1 MVSNP
6 KEARK
11 RVPFGRSLIDSAGLN
26 SQLHPESAESALV
39 ANTDVR
45 NESAAAI
52 KIKLSSGRTLT
63 FTRKHLTAEELKTK
77 SFVHPFNPRPAADVT
92 PNSLL
97 RIRETIAK
105 VQFSDALATRDS
117 TGYHLFDGQRRRMAA
132 ILEGSGLNVLFTDFE
147 LTEEEVHEIVK
158 YVQTSEKYSY
168 RDAGFQM
175 KKALAKNEIESANN
189 DEKEKPQK
197 LSLRDLAV
205 QFDVSY
211 SYVTRALKAT
221 EIPDEI
227 IELFPCPSA
236 LSSTQIMALYDIT
249 QKHQLSVLLNEHLLS
264 AIENIRIDA
273 NESGTS
279 VAGLFDVDGLK
290 NSQILKVFEDFDKQ
304 LKPKKLANDKIAE
317 GNDRNRWARL
327 STQNRKTKVEVTR
340 LSEQEIEK
348 LKQFLIDLVE
358 AKNQ

>member
-1 MVSNP
+1 MVFNA

-11 RVPFGRSLIDSAGLN
+11 RVPFGRALVDSAGLN
-26 SQLHPESAESALV
+26 SQLHPETTESAFV
-39 ANTDVR
+39 ANTDVL
-45 NESAAAI
+45 NDSATSI

-77 SFVHPFNPRPAADVT
+77 SFVHPFNPRPAGDVK

-97 RIRETIAK
+97 RIRKTIAK

-132 ILEGSGLNVLFTDFE
+132 ILENAGLNVLYTDFV

-175 KKALAKNEIESANN
+175 KKALAKNELEIANN
-189 DEKEKPQK
+189 KTVK
-197 LSLRDLAV
+197 LSLRELAA

-211 SYVTRALKAT
+211 SYVTRALKAA

-249 QKHQLSVLLNEHLLS
+249 QKHQLSALLS
-264 AIENIRIDA
+264 EQLLEKIENICIDA
-273 NESGTS
+273 NEGETS
-279 VAGLFDVDGLK
+279 VAGLFDVDGQK

-304 LKPKKLANDKIAE
+304 SKPKKLANDKIAE
-317 GNDRNRWARL
+317 GDDRNRWAKL

>member
-1 MVSNP
+1 MVSNA

-11 RVPFGRSLIDSAGLN
+11 RVPFGRSLVDSAGLN
-26 SQLHPESAESALV
+26 SQLHPEAAESALSP
-39 ANTDVR
+39 NNDVK
-45 NESAAAI
+45 NDTATAI
-52 KIKLSSGRTLT
+52 KIKLSSGRTIT
-63 FTRKHLTAEELKTK
+63 FTRKHLTAEELRTK
-77 SFVHPFNPRPAADVT
+77 SFVHPFNPRPAGDVK

-97 RIRETIAK
+97 RIRKTIAK
-105 VQFSDALATRDS
+105 VQFSDAMATRDS

-132 ILEGSGLNVLFTDFE
+132 ILEDAGLNVLYTDFV

-175 KKALAKNEIESANN
+175 KMALAKNKLEIADN
-189 DEKEKPQK
+189 DQTAK
-197 LSLRDLAV
+197 LSLRELAA

-236 LSSTQIMALYDIT
+236 LSSTQVMALYDIT
-249 QKHQLSVLLNEHLLS
+249 QRHPLSALLS
-264 AIENIRIDA
+264 EELLEQLAKLRIEA
-273 NESGTS
+273 NEGETS
-279 VAGLFDVDGLK
+279 MAGLFDVDGQK
-290 NSQILKVFEDFDKQ
+290 NSQLLKVFEDFDKQ
-304 LKPKKLANDKIAE
+304 SKPKKLANDKIAE
-317 GNDRNRWARL
+317 GDDRNRWAKL
-327 STQNRKTKVEVTR
+327 TTQNRKTKVEVTR

-348 LKQFLIDLVE
+348 LKQFLIDLVQ